1 MSKQTVLIWLLSFIS
16 LALGSQNFVFRLD
29 GPAFQAATP
38 ELPGDIIP
46 VGLQDVNLITEA
58 LSG

>member
-1 MSKQTVLIWLLSFIS
+1 MLIILLSFIS
-16 LALGSQNFVFRLD
+16 LTLGSQNFVFRLD
-29 GPAFQAATP
+29 GPAFQSNTP

-58 LSG
+58 LAG